1 MLITDGRKVVE
12 IEIRTIEDDYTRG
25 QDITQDLIIDDG
37 YTHNRLVV
45 ADIWIIDDVDY
56 CISQVKDMMDGK
68 GDWTDEG
75 PILDAE
81 LTINPITQKTDDF
94 SAHQLITIIQLA
106 REKSFKVESYEA
118 MEQYVEIA
126 EIAESILLGN

>member
-25 QDITQDLIIDDG
+25 QDITEDLIIDDDWT
-37 YTHNRLVV
+37 YNRDL
-45 ADIWIIDDVDY
+45 DMWIIDDVDY

-68 GDWTDEG
+68 GDWTDED

-94 SAHQLITIIQLA
+94 SVLQLITIIQLA

-118 MEQYVEIA
+118 MGQYLEIA

>member
-12 IEIRTIEDDYTRG
+12 IEIRTIEDDFRRG
-25 QDITQDLIIDDG
+25 QDITKDLIIDDD
-37 YTHNRLVV
+37 YTYNRVI
-45 ADIWIIDDVDY
+45 DMWIIDDVDY

-68 GDWTDEG
+68 GDFADED

-94 SAHQLITIIQLA
+94 SVLQLIAIIQLA
-106 REKSFKVESYEA
+106 REKAVKTESYEV
-118 MEQYVEIA
+118 EQQYFKIA